1 MFLIPLSRTQAELS
15 RRLDRLDR
23 LFAVDPEALALQSP
37 AIDVSETEGTYVV
50 RLDLPGVAKDAVKIS
65 IDGRR
70 LSIDAEQTKLAP
82 VEGEKTLHTERS
94 LTRFARSL
102 SLPLDITQTGST
114 AKLDNG
120 VLTLTLA
127 KRKPDGSGQLNVD

>member
-1 MFLIPLSRTQAELS
+1 MFLIPLSRNTAELS
-15 RRLDRLDR
+15 RRLDR

-37 AIDVSETEGTYVV
+37 AIDVSETDTTYLV

-70 LSIDAEQTKLAP
+70 LTVDAEQSRTS
-82 VEGEKTLHTERS
+82 VEGERVLHAERS
-94 LTRFARSL
+94 PTRFARSL
-102 SLPLDITQTGST
+102 SLPQEIAQAESS

-127 KRKPDGSGQLNVD
+127 KRKPDGSGHLIVD

>member
-1 MFLIPLSRTQAELS
+1 MFLIPLHRSTAQLS

-37 AIDVSETEGTYVV
+37 AVDVNETETAYLV

-70 LSIDAEQTKLAP
+70 LSIDAEQARVVT
-82 VEGEKTLHTERS
+82 EGERALHSERS
-94 LTRFARSL
+94 PTRFARSL
-102 SLPLDITQTGST
+102 TLPQDIAQAESN
-114 AKLDNG
+114 AKMDNG
-120 VLTLTLA
+120 VLTLTLV
-127 KRKPDGSGQLNVD
+127 KRKPDGSGHLNVD